1 MVFAQSSLEPYA
13 AILFVI
19 ALVGVI
25 AAVMLAL
32 AHLVMPAR
40 KGPVK
45 DSTYESGMPAIGDA
59 RGRFNI
65 RFYIVAMLFL
75 LFDVEV
81 VFLWPWAKV
90 FHQAATNDTSISSPG
105 GPSLGAGAMLVVMGV
120 FFFFL
125 LIGYAY
131 EWRKDAFEWD

>member
-1 MVFAQSSLEPYA
+1 MVSVEPSLEPYLG
-13 AILFVI
+13 ILFVI
-19 ALVGVI
+19 ALVGAI
-25 AAVMLAL
+25 AGVMLVL
-32 AHLVMPAR
+32 AHLVRPAR

-45 DSTYESGMPAIGDA
+45 DSTYESGMPTIGDA

-90 FHQAATNDTSISSPG
+90 FHEAATNDTVISLPG
-105 GPSLGAGAMLVVMGV
+105 GTMMGAGFMLAVMGV

-125 LIGYAY
+125 LVGYAY